1 MSDSDIQPIAIEDEL
16 KQSYLDYAMS
26 VIVSRALPDVR
37 DGFKPVHRRA
47 LFAMRELGNDYNKPY
62 KKSARVVGDVI
73 GKYHPHGDTAV
84 YHTLVRMAQ
93 PFSLRYLLVDGQGN
107 FGSVDGD
114 EPAAMRYTE
123 IRMTRLAHDIIV
135 DLEKDTV
142 DWEDNY
148 DGSERIPKVMPTRI
162 PNLLING
169 SAGIAVGMA
178 TNMAPHNI
186 TEVINA
192 CLAYVDDSEI
202 TVEGLM
208 EHISGPDF
216 PTGGIIYGKSGIVDA
231 YRTGKG
237 RLHIRGK
244 YHLEEDDKSGRTSI
258 VYTEIPYQV
267 NKAKLIERIAELV
280 KEKKLEGISE
290 LRDESDK
297 DGMRIVIDLK
307 RNENVDVIIN
317 NLFINTPLETSYSI
331 NMVALDNGQPGLM
344 NLKDLVAAF
353 IRHRQEVVTR
363 RTIYELRKARERG
376 HILEGL
382 AVALAN
388 IDGIIETIKTSANP
402 SEARERLLLGQW
414 QAGGV
419 LALLEKSGHRSIRP
433 EEIEGEDPAHPFG
446 LTGDQYR
453 MSPAQVSAILELRL
467 HRLTGLEHD
476 KLLAEYTEILG
487 DIAELQSILDS
498 FSKLMDIIRGELRQV
513 LTQYGDARRT
523 SIVESRIDFS
533 RADLIPE
540 EQVVLTVSKTGY
552 AKTQPLDD
560 YAAQRRGGRGKSAT
574 SMKEDDYIEHLVVAS
589 NHATVLCFTCRGKV
603 YWLKVY
609 DVPQASRGSKGR
621 PIVNLLPLE
630 DGESVTAILPLM
642 DFPES
647 HYVFMATADGT
658 VKRVDLEQFSRPRS
672 VGLRAIELSEEDT
685 LIGVAI
691 TDGTQQ
697 IMLFSNEGKAIRFDE
712 NEVRVVGRTAM
723 GVRGMRIDDASRI
736 VSLVVAPESGEVLT
750 ACANGFGKRTTVDAF
765 PVRHRGGQ
773 GVIAVQTSERN
784 GELVRA
790 TAVNDSN
797 ELLLI
802 SDGGTLVR
810 TRVSEIRS
818 VGRNAQGVMLIR
830 LGESETLVGVVCLAG
845 VCDDAVIDG
854 DVIDGESIE
863 GVVTA
868 EGSDAAVESAPVA
881 PATPEADAE

>member
-1 MSDSDIQPIAIEDEL
+1 MSDSEILPIAIEDEL

-114 EPAAMRYTE
+114 APAAMRYTE
-123 IRMTRLAHDIIV
+123 IRMTKLAHDIIV

-186 TEVINA
+186 TEVLNA
-192 CLAYVDDSEI
+192 CLAYVDDSDI
-202 TVEGLM
+202 TIEGLM

-244 YHLEEDDKSGRTSI
+244 YHLEEDDKTNHVSI

-267 NKAKLIERIAELV
+267 NKAKLIEHIASLV
-280 KEKKLEGISE
+280 KDKKIEGISA

-297 DGMRIVIDLK
+297 DGMRIVVDLK
-307 RNENVDVIIN
+307 RNENAEVIIN

-331 NMVALDNGQPGLM
+331 NMVALENGQPGLK

-363 RTIYELRKARERG
+363 RTIFELRKARERG
-376 HILEGL
+376 HLLEGL

-402 SEARERLLLGQW
+402 GEARVRLLEGQW

-419 LALLEKSGHRSIRP
+419 LALLEKSGQRSIRP
-433 EEIEGEDPAHPFG
+433 EVIEGEDPAHPFG

-453 MSPAQVSAILELRL
+453 LSPAQVGAILELRL
-467 HRLTGLEHD
+467 HRLTGLEQD

-498 FSKLMDIIRGELRQV
+498 FDKLMDIIRAELRLV
-513 LTQYGDARRT
+513 LAQYGDVRRT
-523 SIVESRIDFS
+523 AIVESRIDFS

-540 EQVVLTVSKTGY
+540 EKVVLTVSKTGY

-589 NHATVLCFTCRGKV
+589 NHATVLCFTCSGKV

-658 VKRVDLEQFSRPRS
+658 VKRVELEQFSRPRS
-672 VGLRAIELSEEDT
+672 VGLRAIELSENDT

-810 TRVSEIRS
+810 TRVAEIRS

-830 LGESETLVGVVCLAG
+830 LGDSETLVGVVCLDG
-845 VCDDAVIDG
+845 VCPDDDDVIEGEVIDSA
-854 DVIDGESIE
+854 DQEI
-863 GVVTA
+863 VTSTS
-868 EGSDAAVESAPVA
+868 ETTEDSLNSTDDTQAVDKP
-881 PATPEADAE
+881 